1 MNHPD
6 VKKPGAASPGNLKSD
21 QMATGSQTTLS
32 EADVKREPPR
42 VAGRL
47 DTYRS
52 RSRKWH
58 RQVKVDHCPGCGH
71 PHLHRAPLPL
81 VQAVRKYA
89 PCGAVYVIVLR
100 PTAVA
105 A

>member
-1 MNHPD
+1 MTENAETPRAES
-6 VKKPGAASPGNLKSD
+6 GAFQEDSAAGGTSAAILAQGD
-21 QMATGSQTTLS
+21 
-32 EADVKREPPR
+32 PPR

-58 RQVKVDHCPGCGH
+58 RQVKVEKCPGCGH

-81 VQAVRKYA
+81 VRSVLKNA
-89 PCGAVYVIVLR
+89 PCGAVYVVQLR
-100 PTAVA
+100 TEAVA
-105 A
+105 V